1 MSTDRKP
8 LTSNSNKCTHGSG
21 RLRSLPLIRLRK
33 WHFFKPTGT
42 KLGTFALSRVLRT
55 DLVSLEFR
63 AFGGRYVRIVLP
75 VGSNF
80 HFHQTLL
87 CMGGY
92 SKWFSGV
99 KCVHGFWHHSMANHW
114 LTWGL
119 FLFSCRVSR
128 NTACFL
134 TSWPK
139 ATLDRVESEI
149 TCLTN
154 QKSLAQAHFCCLC
167 LI

>member
-1 MSTDRKP
+1 MGLGGWEACPSSVSGNDTFSNLQAPNWGHLLWAGSWGRILWVWSSELSGVAMFELCFLWA
-8 LTSNSNKCTHGSG
+8 LT
-21 RLRSLPLIRLRK
+21 
-33 WHFFKPTGT
+33 
-42 KLGTFALSRVLRT
+42 VLY
-55 DLVSLEFR
+55 D
-63 AFGGRYVRIVLP
+63 
-75 VGSNF
+75 F